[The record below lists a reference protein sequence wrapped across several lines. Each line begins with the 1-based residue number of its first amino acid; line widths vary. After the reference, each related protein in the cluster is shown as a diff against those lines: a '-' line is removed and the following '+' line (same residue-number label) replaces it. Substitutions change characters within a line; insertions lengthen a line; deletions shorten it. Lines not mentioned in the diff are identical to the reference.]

1 MVKLKS
7 VSVAGVNLP
16 SDRVFGRIEKVRRR
30 GWKNA
35 GYLIFSVWAYFRKK
49 TAAYP
54 RRQRQASH
62 TAKVMSRACAAE
74 PDGEHS
80 QDTSETK
87 EAAARRAQMQADGR

>member
-49 TAAYP
+49 TAAHP
-54 RRQRQASH
+54 RRHRQASH
-62 TAKVMSRACAAE
+62 TAKMMSKAPAAE

-80 QDTSETK
+80 QHISETK
-87 EAAARRAQMQADGR
+87 EAADRRTQIQADGR